1 MITVLI
7 ADDQPVVRQGF
18 ELFLAGHPNIAV
30 IGHATSGKHA
40 VQQVS
45 ALRPD
50 VVLMDIRMPNGDGL
64 TATRE
69 ILARN
74 GRIDDSNVRVIVVTT
89 FDLDEYVFA
98 ALDSG
103 ASGFLLKD
111 TDPEELVDAVITV
124 AAGGA
129 ALSPRLTPRLMAEF
143 ARRGT
148 QRSATRTTAPQHDL
162 SLREMEVVQL
172 LAQGMGNNEIAR
184 SLEVEQSTVKTH
196 IGNICRKLDVDT
208 RVHVVIWAY
217 RNGLV
222 SS

>member
-18 ELFLAGHPNIAV
+18 ELFLAGHPDIHV
-30 IGHATSGKHA
+30 VGHATSGKHA
-40 VQQVS
+40 VQQVTD
-45 ALRPD
+45 LRPD

-69 ILARN
+69 ILARFDTI
-74 GRIDDSNVRVIVVTT
+74 RIIVVTT

-111 TDPEELVDAVITV
+111 TDPDELADAVVTV
-124 AAGGA
+124 AGGGA
-129 ALSPRLTPRLMAEF
+129 VLSPRLTPRLMTEF

-148 QRSATRTTAPQHDL
+148 PRPPTSVAPQHDL

-172 LAQGMGNNEIAR
+172 LAQGLGNNEIAR
-184 SLEVEQSTVKTH
+184 ALHLEQSTVKTH
-196 IGNICRKLDVDT
+196 VGNICRKLDVNT

-222 SS
+222 NS

>member
-1 MITVLI
+1 MITILI

-18 ELFLAGHPNIAV
+18 ELFLAGHHDIEV
-30 IGHATSGKHA
+30 VGHASSGKHA

-45 ALRPD
+45 ALQPD

-69 ILARN
+69 ILAQFEN
-74 GRIDDSNVRVIVVTT
+74 TRVIVVTT

-111 TDPEELVDAVITV
+111 TDPDELADAVVTV
-124 AAGGA
+124 AGGGA
-129 ALSPRLTPRLMAEF
+129 VLSPRLTPRLVAEF

-148 QRSATRTTAPQHDL
+148 PGPPTSNAPQHDL

-172 LAQGMGNNEIAR
+172 LAQGLGNNEIAR
-184 SLEVEQSTVKTH
+184 ELHLEQSTVKTH
-196 IGNICRKLDVDT
+196 VSNICRKLDVNT

-217 RNGLV
+217 RNGIAT
-222 SS
+222 

>member
-18 ELFLAGHPNIAV
+18 ELFLAGHPDIEV
-30 IGHATSGKHA
+30 VGHATSGKHA

-45 ALRPD
+45 ALAPD

-69 ILARN
+69 ILARFADV
-74 GRIDDSNVRVIVVTT
+74 RIIVVTT

-111 TDPEELVDAVITV
+111 TDPDELADAVVTV
-124 AAGGA
+124 AGGGA
-129 ALSPRLTPRLMAEF
+129 VLSPRLTPRLMSEF
-143 ARRGT
+143 ARRG
-148 QRSATRTTAPQHDL
+148 ATATPPRTAAPQHDL
-162 SLREMEVVQL
+162 SMREMEVVQL
-172 LAQGMGNNEIAR
+172 LAQGLGNSEIAR
-184 SLEVEQSTVKTH
+184 SLHLEQSTIKTH
-196 IGNICRKLDVDT
+196 ISNICRKLDVNT

-217 RNGLV
+217 RSGLV

>member
-18 ELFLAGHPNIAV
+18 ELFLAGRPDIDV
-30 IGHATSGKHA
+30 VGHATSGKHA

-45 ALRPD
+45 TLQPD
-50 VVLMDIRMPNGDGL
+50 VVLMDIRMPDGDGL

-69 ILARN
+69 ILARF
-74 GRIDDSNVRVIVVTT
+74 DTVRVIVVTT

-111 TDPEELVDAVITV
+111 TDPDELADAVITV
-124 AAGGA
+124 ATGGA

-143 ARRGT
+143 ARRGAP
-148 QRSATRTTAPQHDL
+148 QRSTRSSAPRHDL

-172 LAQGMGNNEIAR
+172 LAKGQGNNEIAR
-184 SLEVEQSTVKTH
+184 SLGLEQSTVKTH
-196 IGNICRKLDVDT
+196 VGNICRKLDVNT

-217 RNGLV
+217 RNGVV

>member
-18 ELFLAGHPNIAV
+18 ELFLAGSPDIEV
-30 IGHATSGKHA
+30 LGHAHSGTHA

-45 ALRPD
+45 ELRPD

-69 ILARN
+69 ILARFD
-74 GRIDDSNVRVIVVTT
+74 GVRVIVVTT

-98 ALDSG
+98 ALDIG

-111 TDPEELVDAVITV
+111 TDPEELAAAVVTV
-124 AAGGA
+124 AGGGA
-129 ALSPRLTPRLMAEF
+129 ALSPRLTPRLMSEF

-148 QRSATRTTAPQHDL
+148 RAPSSTAPQHDL
-162 SLREMEVVQL
+162 SAREMEVVQL
-172 LAQGMGNNEIAR
+172 LAQGLGNSEIAR
-184 SLEVEQSTVKTH
+184 SLHLEQSTVKTH
-196 IGNICRKLDVDT
+196 IGNICRKLDVNT

>member
-18 ELFLAGHPNIAV
+18 ELFLAGRPDIDV
-30 IGHATSGKHA
+30 VGHATSGKHA

-45 ALRPD
+45 TLQPD
-50 VVLMDIRMPNGDGL
+50 VVLMDIRMPDGDGL

-69 ILARN
+69 ILARFDTV
-74 GRIDDSNVRVIVVTT
+74 RIIVVTT

-111 TDPEELVDAVITV
+111 TDPDELADAVITV
-124 AAGGA
+124 ATGGA
-129 ALSPRLTPRLMAEF
+129 ALSPRLTPRLMTEF
-143 ARRGT
+143 ARRGAP
-148 QRSATRTTAPQHDL
+148 QRSTRSSAPQHDL

-172 LAQGMGNNEIAR
+172 LAKGLGNNEIAR
-184 SLEVEQSTVKTH
+184 SLGLEQSTVKTH
-196 IGNICRKLDVDT
+196 VGNICRKLDVNT

-217 RNGLV
+217 RNGVV

>member
-18 ELFLAGHPNIAV
+18 ELFLAGHPDIEV
-30 IGHATSGKHA
+30 IGHASSGRHA

-69 ILARN
+69 ILAQF
-74 GRIDDSNVRVIVVTT
+74 DSVRVIVVTT

-111 TDPEELVDAVITV
+111 ADPDELADAVVTV
-124 AAGGA
+124 ADGGA
-129 ALSPRLTPRLMAEF
+129 VLSPRLTPRLMTEF
-143 ARRGT
+143 ARRG
-148 QRSATRTTAPQHDL
+148 RPSRTTPVAPQHDL
-162 SLREMEVVQL
+162 SLREMEVVRL
-172 LAQGMGNNEIAR
+172 LAEGLGNNEIAR
-184 SLEVEQSTVKTH
+184 SLQVEQSTVKTH
-196 IGNICRKLDVDT
+196 IGNICRKLEVNT

-217 RNGLV
+217 RNGIAT
-222 SS
+222 

>member
-18 ELFLAGHPNIAV
+18 ELFLAGHPDIEV
-30 IGHATSGKHA
+30 VGHASSGRHA

-69 ILARN
+69 ILAQFE
-74 GRIDDSNVRVIVVTT
+74 SVRVIVVTT

-98 ALDSG
+98 TLDSG

-111 TDPEELVDAVITV
+111 ADPDELADAVVTV
-124 AAGGA
+124 ADGGA
-129 ALSPRLTPRLMAEF
+129 VLSPRLTPRLMTEF
-143 ARRGT
+143 ARRG
-148 QRSATRTTAPQHDL
+148 RPIRTTPVAQQHDL
-162 SLREMEVVQL
+162 SLREMEVVRL
-172 LAQGMGNNEIAR
+172 LAEGLGNNEIAR
-184 SLEVEQSTVKTH
+184 SLQVEQSTVKTH
-196 IGNICRKLDVDT
+196 IGNICRKLEVNT

-217 RNGLV
+217 RNGIAT
-222 SS
+222 

>member
-1 MITVLI
+1 MIRVLI
-7 ADDQPVVRQGF
+7 VDDQPVVRQGF
-18 ELFLAGHPNIAV
+18 ELFLADHSAIEV
-30 IGHATSGKHA
+30 VGHAASGRDA

-45 ALRPD
+45 ALQPD

-69 ILARN
+69 ILARF
-74 GRIDDSNVRVIVVTT
+74 DEVRVIVVTT
-89 FDLDEYVFA
+89 FDLDEYVYA

-111 TDPEELVDAVITV
+111 ADPDELADAVTTV

-129 ALSPRLTPRLMAEF
+129 ALSPRVTPRLMAEF

-148 QRSATRTTAPQHDL
+148 PQRSARSAAPQHGL

-172 LAQGMGNNEIAR
+172 LATGLGNSEIAR
-184 SLEVEQSTVKTH
+184 SLRLEQSTVKTH
-196 IGNICRKLDVDT
+196 IGNICRKLEVGT

>member
-18 ELFLAGHPNIAV
+18 ELFLAGHPDIHV
-30 IGHATSGKHA
+30 LGHANSGKHA
-40 VQQVS
+40 VQQVTD
-45 ALRPD
+45 LRPD

-69 ILARN
+69 ILARFDTV
-74 GRIDDSNVRVIVVTT
+74 RIIVVTT

-111 TDPEELVDAVITV
+111 TDPDELADAVVTV
-124 AAGGA
+124 ARGGA
-129 ALSPRLTPRLMAEF
+129 ALSPRLTPRLMTEF

-148 QRSATRTTAPQHDL
+148 TRPSTSPAPQHDL
-162 SLREMEVVQL
+162 TLREMEVVQL
-172 LAQGMGNNEIAR
+172 LSQGLGNSDIAR
-184 SLEVEQSTVKTH
+184 ALQLEQSTVKTH
-196 IGNICRKLDVDT
+196 VGNICRKLDVNT

-217 RNGLV
+217 RHGLV
-222 SS
+222 SSERG

>member
-18 ELFLAGHPNIAV
+18 ELFLAGHPEIEV
-30 IGHATSGKHA
+30 VGHASSGRHA

-45 ALRPD
+45 ALQPD
-50 VVLMDIRMPNGDGL
+50 IVLMDIRMPNGDGL

-69 ILARN
+69 ILAQFES
-74 GRIDDSNVRVIVVTT
+74 IRVIVVTT

-111 TDPEELVDAVITV
+111 TDPDELADAVVTV
-124 AAGGA
+124 AGGGA
-129 ALSPRLTPRLMAEF
+129 VLSPRLTPRLMTEF
-143 ARRGT
+143 TRRGVPSPPT
-148 QRSATRTTAPQHDL
+148 SVAPQHDL
-162 SLREMEVVQL
+162 SLREMDVVQL
-172 LAQGMGNNEIAR
+172 LAQGLGNNEIAR
-184 SLEVEQSTVKTH
+184 ALHLEQSTVKTH
-196 IGNICRKLDVDT
+196 VSNICRKLDVNT

-217 RNGLV
+217 RNGIAT
-222 SS
+222 

>member
-1 MITVLI
+1 MIRVLI
-7 ADDQPVVRQGF
+7 VDDQPVVRQGF
-18 ELFLAGHPNIAV
+18 ELFLAGNSTIEV
-30 IGHATSGKHA
+30 VGHASSGRHA

-69 ILARN
+69 ILARFDDV
-74 GRIDDSNVRVIVVTT
+74 RIIVVTT

-111 TDPEELVDAVITV
+111 ADPDELIDAVTTV

-129 ALSPRLTPRLMAEF
+129 ALSPRVTPRLMAEF
-143 ARRGT
+143 ARRGAP
-148 QRSATRTTAPQHDL
+148 QRSARSTAPQHDL

-172 LAQGMGNNEIAR
+172 LATGLGNSEIAR
-184 SLEVEQSTVKTH
+184 SLRLEQSTVKTH
-196 IGNICRKLDVDT
+196 IGNICRKLEVGT

>member
-18 ELFLAGHPNIAV
+18 ELFLAGHPDIV
-30 IGHATSGKHA
+30 VLGHATSGKHA
-40 VQQVS
+40 VEQVS

-69 ILARN
+69 IMARN
-74 GRIDDSNVRVIVVTT
+74 GRIDNSNVRVIVVTT

-98 ALDSG
+98 ALDIG

-111 TDPEELVDAVITV
+111 TDPEELADAVVTV
-124 AAGGA
+124 AGGGA
-129 ALSPRLTPRLMAEF
+129 ALSPRLTPRLMSEF
-143 ARRGT
+143 ARRGA
-148 QRSATRTTAPQHDL
+148 SAPSSPAPQHDL

-184 SLEVEQSTVKTH
+184 SLQLEQSTVKTH
-196 IGNICRKLDVDT
+196 IGNICRKLDVNS

>member
-1 MITVLI
+1 MIRVLI

-18 ELFLAGHPNIAV
+18 ELFLAGHPDIEV
-30 IGHATSGKHA
+30 VGHAISGRHA

-45 ALRPD
+45 ALKPD
-50 VVLMDIRMPNGDGL
+50 VVLMDIRMPDGDGL

-69 ILARN
+69 ILSRN
-74 GRIDDSNVRVIVVTT
+74 STDGGSVSVLVVTT
-89 FDLDEYVFA
+89 FDLDDYVFA

-111 TDPEELVDAVITV
+111 TDPDELADAVVTV
-124 AAGGA
+124 AGGGA
-129 ALSPRLTPRLMAEF
+129 VLSPRLTPRLMSEF
-143 ARRGT
+143 ARRGAA
-148 QRSATRTTAPQHDL
+148 ATPPKSPAPQHDL
-162 SLREMEVVQL
+162 SVREMEVVQL
-172 LAQGMGNNEIAR
+172 LAQGLGNSEIAR
-184 SLEVEQSTVKTH
+184 SLHLEQSTIKTH
-196 IGNICRKLDVDT
+196 ISNICRKLDVNT

>member
-18 ELFLAGHPNIAV
+18 ELFLAGHPEIEV
-30 IGHATSGKHA
+30 VGHASSGRHA

-45 ALRPD
+45 ALQPD
-50 VVLMDIRMPNGDGL
+50 IVLMDIRMPNGDGL

-69 ILARN
+69 ILAQFEN
-74 GRIDDSNVRVIVVTT
+74 IRVIVVTT

-111 TDPEELVDAVITV
+111 TDPDELADAVVTV
-124 AAGGA
+124 AGGGA
-129 ALSPRLTPRLMAEF
+129 VLSPRLTPRLMTEF
-143 ARRGT
+143 TRRGVPSPPT
-148 QRSATRTTAPQHDL
+148 SVAPQHDL
-162 SLREMEVVQL
+162 SLREMDVVQL
-172 LAQGMGNNEIAR
+172 LAQGLGNNEIAR
-184 SLEVEQSTVKTH
+184 ALHLEQSTVKTH
-196 IGNICRKLDVDT
+196 VSNICRKLDVNT

-217 RNGLV
+217 RNGIAT
-222 SS
+222 